1 MASLKLTTQISTSA
15 AEFPS
20 AGPRRRPNFG
30 GPVKNRVG
38 FRVYATQ
45 PDTEP
50 DLSVTVNGL
59 KMPNPFVI
67 GSGPPGTN
75 YKVMKRAFDD
85 GWGAVIAKT
94 VSLDAEKVVNVT
106 PRYAKLRAE
115 ANGSALGQV
124 IGWQN
129 IELISDRPLETMLKE
144 FKQLK
149 EEYPDRILI
158 ASIMEEYNK
167 AAWEELI
174 DRVEQTGV
182 DALEINFSC
191 PHGMPERKMGAAVGQ
206 DCALLEE
213 VCGWINAKA
222 TVPVWAKMT
231 PNITDITQPAR
242 ISLQTG
248 CEGVS
253 AINTIMNIKMCHFR
267 YSTPGGYS
275 SKAVHPI
282 ALAKVMNIAQMMKNE
297 FGEKD
302 YSLSAIGGVETGAD
316 AAEFIL
322 LGANTVQV
330 CTGVM
335 LHGYG
340 LVKKLCSELQVFMK
354 KHNFSSIEDFRGV
367 SLDYFTT
374 HTDLVRRQQEAI
386 RERKAVKKGLQSD
399 KDWTGDG
406 FVQETDS
413 MVHSSP
419 SLEILCNCK
428 HSSARMRVGV
438 LWMRWEHS
446 VSVGNIPGAWRAFW
460 KCEECPR
467 GAKNCP
473 EACGTFQNILE
484 PVEGSGSMKNELE

>member
-1 MASLKLTTQISTSA
+1 
-15 AEFPS
+15 
-20 AGPRRRPNFG
+20 
-30 GPVKNRVG
+30 
-38 FRVYATQ
+38 
-45 PDTEP
+45 
-50 DLSVTVNGL
+50 
-59 KMPNPFVI
+59 MPNPFVI

-94 VSLDAEKVVNVT
+94 VSLDAEKVINVT
-106 PRYAKLRAE
+106 PRYAKLRAA

-213 VCGWINAKA
+213 VSGWINAKA

-253 AINTIMNIKMCHFR
+253 AINTIMSVMGINLKTLRPEPCVEG

-275 SKAVHPI
+275 AKAVHPI

-297 FGEKD
+297 FADKD
-302 YSLSAIGGVETGAD
+302 YSLSAIGGVETGDD

-340 LVKKLCSELQVFMK
+340 IVQKLCSELRDFMK
-354 KHNFSSIEDFRGV
+354 IHNFSSIEDFRGA

-386 RERKAVKKGLQSD
+386 RERKAIKKGLQSD
-399 KDWTGDG
+399 NDWTGDG
-406 FVQETDS
+406 FVDETDG
-413 MVHSSP
+413 MVS
-419 SLEILCNCK
+419 N
-428 HSSARMRVGV
+428 
-438 LWMRWEHS
+438 
-446 VSVGNIPGAWRAFW
+446 
-460 KCEECPR
+460 
-467 GAKNCP
+467 
-473 EACGTFQNILE
+473 
-484 PVEGSGSMKNELE
+484 

>member
-1 MASLKLTTQISTSA
+1 MASLGLTRQINSSV
-15 AEFPS
+15 AEFP
-20 AGPRRRPNFG
+20 AGRPRRKQSCGFS
-30 GPVKNRVG
+30 KNRVG
-38 FRVYATQ
+38 FRVFAQ
-45 PDTEP
+45 AAAEP

-75 YKVMKRAFDD
+75 YTVMKRAFDE

-94 VSLDAEKVVNVT
+94 VSLDAAKVVNVT
-106 PRYAKLRAE
+106 PRYAKLRAGV
-115 ANGSALGQV
+115 NGSAKGQI
-124 IGWQN
+124 IGWEN

-174 DRVEQTGV
+174 DRVEQTGI
-182 DALEINFSC
+182 DAMEINFSC

-231 PNITDITQPAR
+231 PNITDITQS
-242 ISLQTG
+242 SLQTG

-253 AINTIMNIKMCHFR
+253 AINTIMSVMGINLDTLRPEPCVEG

-282 ALAKVMNIAQMMKNE
+282 ALAKVMSIAQMMKKE
-297 FGEKD
+297 FGDKD
-302 YSLSAIGGVETGAD
+302 YSLSAIGGVETGGE

-335 LHGYG
+335 MHGYG
-340 LVKKLCSELQVFMK
+340 LVKNLCTELQDFMK
-354 KHNFSSIEDFRGV
+354 KHNFSSIEDFRGA
-367 SLDYFTT
+367 SLEYFTT
-374 HTDLVRRQQEAI
+374 HMDLVRRQQEAI
-386 RERKAVKKGLQSD
+386 RERKAIKKGLQSD

-406 FVQETDS
+406 FVKETES
-413 MVHSSP
+413 MVS
-419 SLEILCNCK
+419 N
-428 HSSARMRVGV
+428 
-438 LWMRWEHS
+438 
-446 VSVGNIPGAWRAFW
+446 
-460 KCEECPR
+460 
-467 GAKNCP
+467 
-473 EACGTFQNILE
+473 
-484 PVEGSGSMKNELE
+484 

>member
-1 MASLKLTTQISTSA
+1 MASLSFTQIK
-15 AEFPS
+15 
-20 AGPRRRPNFG
+20 PRNSVAKYPTFNTPKLRNPT
-30 GPVKNRVG
+30 G
-38 FRVYATQ
+38 FLKVVANNAQ
-45 PDTEP
+45 GDP
-50 DLSVTVNGL
+50 DLSVNVNGL
-59 KMPNPFVI
+59 TLPNPFVI

-75 YKVMKRAFDD
+75 YTVMKRAFDE

-94 VSLDAEKVVNVT
+94 VSLEADKVVNVT
-106 PRYAKLRAE
+106 PRYARLRAG
-115 ANGSALGQV
+115 AVNGSAKGQI

-149 EEYPDRILI
+149 EEYPERILI

-174 DRVEQTGV
+174 ERVEETGI
-182 DALEINFSC
+182 DAIEVNFSC

-206 DCALLEE
+206 DCQLLGE
-213 VCGWINAKA
+213 VCGWVNAKA

-242 ISLQTG
+242 VALKSG
-248 CEGVS
+248 CEGIA
-253 AINTIMNIKMCHFR
+253 AINTIMSVMGINLKTLRPEPCVEG

-282 ALAKVMNIAQMMKNE
+282 ALGKVMNIAKMMKSE
-297 FGEKD
+297 FND
-302 YSLSAIGGVETGAD
+302 DSLSLSGIGGVETGSD

-335 LHGYG
+335 MHGYG
-340 LVKKLCSELQVFMK
+340 LVKKLNEELKDFMK
-354 KHNFSSIEDFRGV
+354 MHNFTSIEDFRGA

-374 HTDLVRRQQEAI
+374 HMDLVRRQREAI
-386 RERKAVKKGLQSD
+386 ELRKATRKGLQSD

-406 FVQETDS
+406 FVKESES
-413 MVHSSP
+413 MVS
-419 SLEILCNCK
+419 N
-428 HSSARMRVGV
+428 
-438 LWMRWEHS
+438 
-446 VSVGNIPGAWRAFW
+446 
-460 KCEECPR
+460 
-467 GAKNCP
+467 
-473 EACGTFQNILE
+473 
-484 PVEGSGSMKNELE
+484 

>member
-1 MASLKLTTQISTSA
+1 MATLSMTQIRTSNSA
-15 AEFPS
+15 TGFSLNCSKKVYTRPS
-20 AGPRRRPNFG
+20 
-30 GPVKNRVG
+30 RVG
-38 FRVYATQ
+38 FKVFASETQ
-45 PDTEP
+45 SSSEP

-59 KMPNPFVI
+59 HMPNPFVI

-75 YKVMKRAFDD
+75 YTVMKRAFDE

-94 VSLDAEKVVNVT
+94 VSLDAAKVINVT
-106 PRYAKLRAE
+106 PRYARLRANS
-115 ANGSALGQV
+115 NGSAKGEI

-191 PHGMPERKMGAAVGQ
+191 PHGMPERRMGAAVGQ

-231 PNITDITQPAR
+231 PNITDISEPAR
-242 ISLQTG
+242 VALRSG
-248 CEGVS
+248 SEGVA
-253 AINTIMNIKMCHFR
+253 AINTIMSVMGINLNTLRPEPCVEG

-275 SKAVHPI
+275 AKAVHPI
-282 ALAKVMNIAQMMKNE
+282 ALGKVMSIAKMMKAE
-297 FGEKD
+297 FDSEN
-302 YSLSAIGGVETGAD
+302 YSLSAIGGVETGGD

-335 LHGYG
+335 MHGYG
-340 LVKKLCSELQVFMK
+340 LVKKLSLELKDFMK
-354 KHNFSSIEDFRGV
+354 KHNFTSIEDFRGA
-367 SLDYFTT
+367 SLQYFTT
-374 HTDLVRRQQEAI
+374 HTDLVKRQQEAI
-386 RERKAVKKGLQSD
+386 RQRKAIKKGLQSD

-406 FVQETDS
+406 FVKESES
-413 MVHSSP
+413 MVS
-419 SLEILCNCK
+419 N
-428 HSSARMRVGV
+428 
-438 LWMRWEHS
+438 
-446 VSVGNIPGAWRAFW
+446 
-460 KCEECPR
+460 
-467 GAKNCP
+467 
-473 EACGTFQNILE
+473 
-484 PVEGSGSMKNELE
+484 

>member
-1 MASLKLTTQISTSA
+1 MATLSMTQIRTSNSTTGFSLNCSKKVYA
-15 AEFPS
+15 RPS
-20 AGPRRRPNFG
+20 
-30 GPVKNRVG
+30 RVG
-38 FRVYATQ
+38 FKVFASETESSS
-45 PDTEP
+45 EP

-59 KMPNPFVI
+59 HMPNPFVI

-75 YKVMKRAFDD
+75 YTVMKRAFDE

-94 VSLDAEKVVNVT
+94 VSLDAAKVINVT
-106 PRYAKLRAE
+106 PRYARLRANS
-115 ANGSALGQV
+115 NGSAKGEI

-191 PHGMPERKMGAAVGQ
+191 PHGMPERRMGAAVGQ

-231 PNITDITQPAR
+231 PNITDISEPAR
-242 ISLQTG
+242 VALRSG
-248 CEGVS
+248 SEGVA
-253 AINTIMNIKMCHFR
+253 AINTIMSVMGINLNTLRPEPCVEG

-275 SKAVHPI
+275 AKAVHPI
-282 ALAKVMNIAQMMKNE
+282 ALGKVMSIAKMMKAE
-297 FGEKD
+297 FDSEN
-302 YSLSAIGGVETGAD
+302 YSLSAIGGVETGGD

-335 LHGYG
+335 MHGYG
-340 LVKKLCSELQVFMK
+340 LVKKLSLELKDFMK
-354 KHNFSSIEDFRGV
+354 KHNFTSIEDFRGA
-367 SLDYFTT
+367 SLQYFTT
-374 HTDLVRRQQEAI
+374 HTDLVKRQQEAI
-386 RERKAVKKGLQSD
+386 RQRKAIKKGLQSD

-406 FVQETDS
+406 FVKESES
-413 MVHSSP
+413 MVS
-419 SLEILCNCK
+419 N
-428 HSSARMRVGV
+428 
-438 LWMRWEHS
+438 
-446 VSVGNIPGAWRAFW
+446 
-460 KCEECPR
+460 
-467 GAKNCP
+467 
-473 EACGTFQNILE
+473 
-484 PVEGSGSMKNELE
+484 